1 MGILLATGTLPALSA
16 YVPFILMLGVTMV
29 AAPGVPGG
37 GVMAALGIIKSM
49 LGFTPSMGELIIAL
63 HLSQDSFGTACNIT
77 GDQAI
82 AAIVDKIDKRSSKK
96 SDSDIRN

>member
-1 MGILLATGTLPALSA
+1 
-16 YVPFILMLGVTMV
+16 MLGITMV

-49 LGFTPSMGELIIAL
+49 LGFTSSMCELIIAL

-77 GDQAI
+77 GDQAV
-82 AAIVDKIDKRSSKK
+82 AAIVDYIDSKDRHDDPRIPAE
-96 SDSDIRN
+96 STDSADSVTAE